1 MWWWH
6 ALQHWLG
13 LDSASGP
20 AYLAWSGVLSDLGE
34 ATLIGGLFAV
44 YKKHN
49 CHTAWC
55 WRFGHH
61 EFTDELAGI
70 SYKLCRRHHPA
81 HPGRQLRRGHIAA
94 IRERNQGGGSG
105 QEG

>member
-1 MWWWH
+1 MWWLH
-6 ALQHWLG
+6 FLG

-34 ATLIGGLFAV
+34 VTLLGGLIAI
-44 YKKHN
+44 YRRHN

-61 EFTDELAGI
+61 DFTDQETGI
-70 SYKLCRRHHPA
+70 SYKLCRRHHP
-81 HPGRQLRRGHIAA
+81 HHFGRQLRAVHIGV
-94 IRERNQGGGSG
+94 IHERNQRGGGDVR
-105 QEG
+105 ED